1 MFERGS
7 KDSSVTALFLSRAMQ
22 VHDSA
27 TRVTDDELYLE
38 IFTLQLRQ
46 TFIKNMLKIESVGDY
61 LWERAQ

>member
-1 MFERGS
+1 
-7 KDSSVTALFLSRAMQ
+7 MQ